1 MLHKTNS
8 CTECVLFFF
17 GIIADFISHTE
28 MINYYVGTG
37 KHRESESM
45 GVEPRAP
52 ACITSALLLTYNN
65 QAAISPLNPLH
76 ILHSWDWMLQ
86 LLVYRA
92 RPAWSSLTH
101 WKLEVREGSL
111 LNRLCNHILSIGRFR
126 NLERGVQPLA
136 REVHPKI
143 FGLPRPFRS
152 HWKSE
157 LNISKQL

>member
-1 MLHKTNS
+1 M
-8 CTECVLFFF
+8 CGFFWL
-17 GIIADFISHTE
+17 IADFISHTE
-28 MINYYVGTG
+28 MINYCVGTVSEWG
-37 KHRESESM
+37 KHRESEGM

-52 ACITSALLLTYNN
+52 ACVTSALLLTYNN

-76 ILHSWDWMLQ
+76 VLHSWDWMLQ

-92 RPAWSSLTH
+92 RPASLTR

-111 LNRLCNHILSIGRFR
+111 LNSLCNHILSSGGFR
-126 NLERGVQPLA
+126 NLERGVRPLP
-136 REVHPKI
+136 REAHLKI
-143 FGLPRPFRS
+143 FGLPHPFWS